1 MIKNNKILSMAECL
15 EYVKDKEDTEIV
27 GFIKKFAELDSKQAK
42 EMRKKIEELSLIKIR
57 PAQIAKIIDFMPEN
71 IIDLNKIFEDITLDE
86 NESNKIL
93 DIVKQYK

>member
-1 MIKNNKILSMAECL
+1 MAECL